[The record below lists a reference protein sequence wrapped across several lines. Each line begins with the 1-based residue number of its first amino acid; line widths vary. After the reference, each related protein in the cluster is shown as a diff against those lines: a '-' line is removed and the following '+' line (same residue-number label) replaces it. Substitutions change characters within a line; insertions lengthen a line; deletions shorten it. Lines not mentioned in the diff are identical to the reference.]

1 MANIRSRVKKLEER
15 AAPRRVLTL
24 SGPADASDEEINER
38 VRRTFPD
45 RTENDQVVYLREW

>member
-24 SGPADASDEEINER
+24 SGPADASVEEINER
-38 VRRTFPD
+38 VRQTFPD
-45 RTENDQVVYLREW
+45 RTKNDLVVYIKVF